1 MYIAISITAIVL
13 VYIILDKLAPNV
25 EKLEDT
31 SADVIVEIS
40 KIEANVTKRAD
51 AVIEEVTRGRRGV
64 YE

>member
-1 MYIAISITAIVL
+1 MGITAIVL

-40 KIEANVTKRAD
+40 KIDANVTKRAD